1 MPKKYGVK
9 EKDLVVNHIVDLMLA
24 GELRSGDRVNRDAIA
39 RALGVSRLPVQQAID
54 QLEQQGMLASRYHR
68 GVFVSRFD
76 EAVVREQHELHGE
89 LNAIASVRAAT
100 SPTPRVLAELD
111 AALRDLRANE
121 APAEFQDAAYAFRR
135 IIVEEY
141 AGPPL
146 QAAIS
151 AARVFMPRGFW
162 GSYVNDHA
170 EFLPSYEAEA
180 AAIHQRD
187 PEAARTACMN
197 RASLQAQV
205 VLTELSMREACSMGS
220 GRSDRSPRCW

>member
-1 MPKKYGVK
+1 MPKKYGIK
-9 EKDLVVNHIVDLMLA
+9 EKDLVVNHIVDLVLA
-24 GELRSGDRVNRDAIA
+24 GELRSGDRINRDAIA
-39 RALGVSRLPVQQAID
+39 TSLGVSRLPVQQGID

-76 EAVVREQHELHGE
+76 EAVVREQHELHGT
-89 LNAIASVRAAT
+89 LNAIASARAAAN
-100 SPTPRVLAELD
+100 PTPRVLAELD
-111 AALRDLRANE
+111 AALRVLRDNE
-121 APAEFQDAAYAFRR
+121 APAAFQDAAYAFRR

-162 GSYVNDHA
+162 GSYAKDHA

-187 PEAARTACMN
+187 PEAARSACMR
-197 RASLQAQV
+197 RAELQAQV
-205 VLTELSMREACSMGS
+205 VLAELNTRGVL
-220 GRSDRSPRCW
+220 SDVPSS

>member
-1 MPKKYGVK
+1 MPKKYGFK
-9 EKDLVVNHIVDLMLA
+9 EKDLVVNYIVDLVLA
-24 GELRSGDRVNRDAIA
+24 GELRTDDRINRDAIA
-39 RALGVSRLPVQQAID
+39 RAVGVSRLPVQQALD
-54 QLEQQGMLASRYHR
+54 QLECQGMLVSRYHR

-76 EAVVREQHELHGE
+76 EAVVREQHELHGT
-89 LNAIASVRAAT
+89 LNAIPSARAAA

-111 AALRDLRANE
+111 AALRELRTSTE
-121 APAEFQDAAYAFRR
+121 PAGFYVVATGFRR

-151 AARVFMPRGFW
+151 SSRVFMPRGFW

-187 PEAARTACMN
+187 PEAARVACMD
-197 RASLQAQV
+197 RVELQAQV
-205 VLTELSMREACSMGS
+205 VLAELSRRGVLRPIGS
-220 GRSDRSPRCW
+220 V